1 MRAPRK
7 DQLRNRQR
15 LVTAARDAFA
25 EYGPEISL
33 ESIARRA
40 GVGPST
46 LYRHFPGK
54 DDLIEAVL
62 DDLIQTARD
71 NADQAMRIEDPHEAF
86 RVVFTQSCDLSERD
100 IATFVKLAG
109 ASPRADDHAQRLIIG
124 VVGPATSRLRE
135 AGGLRPDITV
145 ADIAMFV
152 RMAVTAHNNESL
164 AKAIDVLLAGVTCPA
179 EPQTVHSGRK

>member
-25 EYGPEISL
+25 EHGPDISL
-33 ESIARRA
+33 EKIAQRA
-40 GVGPST
+40 GMGPTT

-62 DDLIQTARD
+62 DDLIEAVRE
-71 NADQAMRIEDPHEAF
+71 NADRAMRIEDPYEAF

-100 IATFVKLAG
+100 LATFVKLAG
-109 ASPRADDHAQRLIIG
+109 ASHRADDHAQRLIAS
-124 VVGPATSRLRE
+124 VVGPATLRLRE

-152 RMAVTAHNNESL
+152 RMALTADTNENL
-164 AKAIDVLLAGVTCPA
+164 AKAIEVLLVGLTHPA
-179 EPQTVHSGRK
+179 DPRTVHSGPN